1 MDEAEKARAVCLK
14 VKELGGLTEELE
26 GELRSLF
33 GERFEKA
40 LRTVEERRVKRYVFQ
55 PSGRVVWI
63 VVGEGDEYRILP
75 HAMFCSCEDFYF
87 RVVGGERGLC
97 YHLLAWMLAEAL
109 GVFDVVE
116 ESDELYEDLMEE
128 WRKTPK

>member
-1 MDEAEKARAVCLK
+1 MDEAEKARTVCLR
-14 VKELGGLTEELE
+14 VRELGKLTEELE
-26 GELRSLF
+26 EELRSLF

-40 LRTVEERRVKRYVFQ
+40 WRTVKEHRVKKYVFQ

-63 VVGEGDEYRILP
+63 VVGEGDEYRILSR
-75 HAMFCSCEDFYF
+75 AMFCSCDDFYF
-87 RVVGGERGLC
+87 RVLGGEKGLC

-109 GVFDVVE
+109 DVFDVVE